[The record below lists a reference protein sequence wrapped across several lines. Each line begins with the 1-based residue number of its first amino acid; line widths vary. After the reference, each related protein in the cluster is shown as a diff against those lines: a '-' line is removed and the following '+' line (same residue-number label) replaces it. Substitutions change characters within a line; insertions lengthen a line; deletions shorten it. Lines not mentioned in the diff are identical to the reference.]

1 MPCGP
6 GGCRREA
13 AAALRRLPT
22 ATDVTAFDHPGTV
35 KSAVKH
41 SQSQIFSCEFCD
53 GYESIEL
60 AALASYR
67 MLS

>member
-1 MPCGP
+1 M
-6 GGCRREA
+6 
-13 AAALRRLPT
+13 PT

-41 SQSQIFSCEFCD
+41 SQSQIFSCEFYD